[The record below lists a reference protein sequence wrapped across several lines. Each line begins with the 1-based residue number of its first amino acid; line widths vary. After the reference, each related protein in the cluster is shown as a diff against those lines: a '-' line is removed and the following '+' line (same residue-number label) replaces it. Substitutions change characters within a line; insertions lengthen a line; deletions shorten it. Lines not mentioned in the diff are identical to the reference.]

1 MLTKIYPSNPL
12 WQCSVQK
19 LYLYTRYAFQNNVTS
34 VAFLQVWRKD
44 YFGAI
49 LVKRN
54 IPVFALTEYFSGQND
69 RLLNMDISHSGL
81 PICQDTQWICRAR
94 EPVSVCV
101 QPFQCHGAFLWLISW
116 HWPKKKKH
124 QTNKN
129 EKKKKRKE
137 NNKKKQHMDYKSKRI
152 LIFLI

>member
-1 MLTKIYPSNPL
+1 MLTKMYPANPL
-12 WQCSVQK
+12 WECSVQN

-34 VAFLQVWRKD
+34 VAFLQIWRKD

-94 EPVSVCV
+94 EPAFVCV
-101 QPFQCHGAFLWLISW
+101 QPFQCHGAFLWLIAW
-116 HWPKKKKH
+116 YWPKKKH

-129 EKKKKRKE
+129 EKRKKRKE
-137 NNKKKQHMDYKSKRI
+137 NNNKKQLDYKSKRI